1 MKYLKIIILFLVF
14 CNLPSYFLVKA
25 NAAIGQLLSY
35 STFLLIIV
43 YYFLS
48 ENKKPI
54 VPFIVFGLLFFLISI
69 IVSAQNDDGY
79 LVTLIKYFIV
89 IVMGASVISDTT
101 KEDIYIVL
109 LLGCLSII
117 FESIFIEGIGGRY
130 RGYYI
135 NPNAAGY
142 ACILGYSLSFSIN
155 NKKLKIIG
163 QLLFSMAGFLTF
175 SRTFLFIWI
184 LVNLISLLI
193 NYKNVYKILIGIV
206 LFGLFL
212 SFGDKLDLS
221 TKRMHAFSGILEG
234 KVNDD
239 LKEESRTETWSHYY
253 NQILNNPILGNGYHS
268 FSGEI
273 FGPEYNTYTVKNGVH
288 NTFLMVIGEAGF
300 FVLLY
305 FLWIYGSF
313 LINGIRMFHDN
324 PVIFLVSFSLVMYM
338 LTNHNYFENNLVLF
352 VSMWLY
358 IQIDLGKKVFEKKH
372 LDLHQVRNYQVEY
385 LNINAF

>member
-14 CNLPSYFLVKA
+14 CNLPSYFLIKA
-25 NAAIGQLLSY
+25 NATVGQLLSY
-35 STFLLIIV
+35 STFLLVIA
-43 YYFLS
+43 YYLFS
-48 ENKKPI
+48 KNKKPI
-54 VPFIVFGLLFFLISI
+54 IPFIVFGLLFFLISI
-69 IVSAQNDDGY
+69 LVSTQNDEGY
-79 LVTLIKYFIV
+79 LVTLIKYFII
-89 IVMGASVISDTT
+89 IVMGASVVTDTT

-117 FESIFIEGIGGRY
+117 LEAIFIEGIGGRY
-130 RGYYI
+130 RGFYI

-142 ACILGYSLSFSIN
+142 ACILGYSLSFSID

-163 QLLFSMAGFLTF
+163 QLLFSIAGLVTF
-175 SRTFLFIWI
+175 SRTFLLIWI
-184 LVNLISLLI
+184 LINLLALLI
-193 NYKNVYKILIGIV
+193 NYKNVYKFLAGIV
-206 LFGLFL
+206 LFALLL

-239 LKEESRTETWSHYY
+239 LAEESRTETWSHYY
-253 NQILNNPILGNGYHS
+253 NEILNNPVWGNGYHS

-273 FGPEYNTYTVKNGVH
+273 FGPEYNSFTIKNGVH

-313 LINGIRMFHDN
+313 LINGVKIFNDN
-324 PVIFLVSFSLVMYM
+324 PVIFLISFSLVMYM

-352 VSMWLY
+352 ISMWLY
-358 IQIDLGKKVFEKKH
+358 IQIDVQKKIYETKH
-372 LDLHQVRNYQVEY
+372 PNIHKINYQVKS
-385 LNINAF
+385 LNINVF